1 MSIFTNTYQ
10 NDDGLEEYRWQMEE
24 QRERELSWRCGMN
37 ASEASNYTP
46 SQLQAKLQSKPAQQ
60 PKTAI
65 TRGVR
70 TLSKSFKLPGGKYWT
85 IWDADADICPA
96 ALRGINNKNI

>member
-1 MSIFTNTYQ
+1 MSIFTNTFTD
-10 NDDGLEEYRWQMEE
+10 NDGLEEYRWNMAE
-24 QRERELSWRCGMN
+24 QHERDLARRCGMN

-46 SQLQAKLQSKPAQQ
+46 SQLQAKLQAKPAQQ

-85 IWDADADICPA
+85 IWDADADICPVG
-96 ALRGINNKNI
+96 LRGINNKNI